1 MKPRCAY
8 GCVCICVSGCACV
21 LSVMFVFCVCV
32 CVLSVCCVRVLC
44 VLYVC
49 VTGVTSGYG
58 MKPPLRPVEA
68 RRREVCV
75 NAEVR
80 LCECACACVW
90 RGSYVYMCAWLACA
104 MCS

>member
-1 MKPRCAY
+1 M
-8 GCVCICVSGCACV
+8 
-21 LSVMFVFCVCV
+21 
-32 CVLSVCCVRVLC
+32 SVCCVHVLC
-44 VLYVC
+44 VLYEC
-49 VTGVTSGYG
+49 VTGVTLGDG

-80 LCECACACVW
+80 LCECLVHVCVE
-90 RGSYVYMCAWLACA
+90 GAGMYIYIYIYMHAWFACA